1 MSTEKNSQENVT
13 LELIDLIN
21 AAKIMEH
28 AVARNAFQIDELVNV
43 APVVSKFVKFA
54 NTALAEIQAKE
65 AADTDGN
72 ELADQEPVS
81 DSEEG
86 EE

>member
-1 MSTEKNSQENVT
+1 MSTENNSQENVT

-28 AVARNAFQIDELVNV
+28 AVARNAFKIDELVNV

-54 NTALAEIQAKE
+54 NNALAEIQAQE
-65 AADTDGN
+65 A
-72 ELADQEPVS
+72 S
-81 DSEEG
+81 DSGVSIPDEEG
-86 EE
+86 GYEEGGE

>member
-1 MSTEKNSQENVT
+1 MSTENNSQENVT

-28 AVARNAFQIDELVNV
+28 AVARNAFKIDELVNV

-54 NTALAEIQAKE
+54 NNALAEIQAQE
-65 AADTDGN
+65 GSESDTSVPGEDAGY
-72 ELADQEPVS
+72 
-81 DSEEG
+81 EEG
-86 EE
+86 GE

>member
-1 MSTEKNSQENVT
+1 MSTENNSQENVT

-28 AVARNAFQIDELVNV
+28 AVARNAFKIDELVNV

-54 NTALAEIQAKE
+54 NNALAEIQA
-65 AADTDGN
+65 
-72 ELADQEPVS
+72 QEGS
-81 DSEEG
+81 DSSVSIPDEDAGYEEG
-86 EE
+86 GE

>member
-1 MSTEKNSQENVT
+1 MSTENNSQENVT

-28 AVARNAFQIDELVNV
+28 AVARNAFKIDELVNV

-54 NTALAEIQAKE
+54 NNALAEIQEQEASDGGVDALDKE
-65 AADTDGN
+65 G
-72 ELADQEPVS
+72 
-81 DSEEG
+81 G
-86 EE
+86 E